1 MSLVVLL
8 VPGPAL
14 LLMCSRGIFYWVLIN
29 MKLFIKAS
37 FTAVVALL
45 LVACTA
51 ENKLQNAQAMP
62 AAVPVKVGSPVA
74 KKVNDWAFFY
84 GHFRPAQ
91 RAEIRARV
99 TGYVDRIN
107 FDDGQVVRQG
117 ETLFV
122 IDQRPFINALDVATA
137 QYELA
142 KSEYEKVDK
151 LRATQAVS
159 EELFEQR
166 YQEYRVANAALN
178 DAKLNLEYTEIKAP
192 FMGRVGRNLIDVGNL
207 ISQGSGTV
215 LTTLVTTDPMEFY
228 FEVSESEML
237 SYTRARMAGEAEAE
251 RGDPYPVEIRL
262 QDESGFVHKGMINFL
277 DNEISMDTGTIE
289 VRAVFENTNGLFEP
303 GMFAELRLARRPP
316 FDGLVIP
323 QHIVGTELNRKFVYA
338 LDENNLAYRK
348 YITLGAITDLGEQIV
363 ESGLVASDRIV
374 MGGLHM
380 VRPGVTIQP
389 LPVDGDSPGQ

>member
-1 MSLVVLL
+1 MKRFIQACSFTLMSLVL
-8 VPGPAL
+8 VS
-14 LLMCSRGIFYWVLIN
+14 CS
-29 MKLFIKAS
+29 
-37 FTAVVALL
+37 
-45 LVACTA
+45 A
-51 ENKLQNAQAMP
+51 EKGQQSPQAMP
-62 AAVPVKVGSPVA
+62 AAVPVKVGKPVT
-74 KKVNDWAFFY
+74 KQVNDWAFFY
-84 GHFRPAQ
+84 GHFRAAK

-99 TGYVDRIN
+99 TGYLDRVN

-166 YQEYRVANAALN
+166 YQEFRVAKAALN

-192 FMGRVGRNLIDVGNL
+192 FMGRVGRNLIDEGNL
-207 ISQGSGTV
+207 ISQGSSTV
-215 LTTLVTTDPMEFY
+215 LTTLVSTAPIEFY
-228 FEVSESEML
+228 FEVSEGEML

-251 RGDPYPVEIRL
+251 RGAAYPVQIRL
-262 QDESGFVHKGMINFL
+262 QDETNFEHLGQINFL

-289 VRAVFENTNGLFEP
+289 VRAIFENNDGLFEP
-303 GMFAELRLARRPP
+303 GMFAELRLARRSP

-323 QHIVGTELNRKFVYA
+323 QEIVGTELNRKFVYA

-348 YITLGAITDLGEQIV
+348 YITLGAITDAGEQIV
-363 ESGLVASDRIV
+363 ESGLTSDDRIV

-389 LPVDGDSPGQ
+389 IPVNAENAANPGQ